1 MTGEV
6 EEKTTWRGSALRE
19 LATNALRYWEPRR
32 LIYNAALVLV
42 VVGCFV
48 SGLPQSRAHVGFNL
62 VLVFFVLG
70 VIANVLYCLAYV
82 VDVFVQMSMLR
93 EAWVRWR
100 WALFVVGTMTAAVV
114 ARFVSMGTFASWNG
128 H

>member
-1 MTGEV
+1 MADEV
-6 EEKTTWRGSALRE
+6 QEKTTWGGSALRE
-19 LATNALRYWEPRR
+19 VATDALHYWERRR
-32 LIYNAALVLV
+32 LVYNAALVLV
-42 VVGCFV
+42 VGWCFI
-48 SGLPQSRAHVGFNL
+48 SGLPQSRTHVGVNL
-62 VLVFFVLG
+62 LLVFFVLV

-100 WALFVVGTMTAAVV
+100 WVLFAVGTTTAAVV
-114 ARFVSMGTFASWNG
+114 TRFFSMGAFASWRG